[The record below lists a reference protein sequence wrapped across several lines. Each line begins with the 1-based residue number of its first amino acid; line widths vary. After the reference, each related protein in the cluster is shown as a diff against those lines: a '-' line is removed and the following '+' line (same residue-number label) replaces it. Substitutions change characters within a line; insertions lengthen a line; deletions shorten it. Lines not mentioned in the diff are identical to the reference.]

1 MDVIGI
7 SEMQSK
13 EDSQEK
19 VDSSSNEKEV
29 KVDDKMVQIII
40 DNSTDVSLD
49 DFQTNDKKV
58 LSVLNQDSDV
68 SDSLYTFNGLVRKL
82 GIHQQSL
89 ARSLQRLESADLIKK
104 TDYGYKL
111 AKNLDSI
118 LVKKSRIDLENL
130 SKRASHQY
138 EQFEQILQLYIPTD
152 IKVEDVV
159 NKLLGKWFGTLRWIG
174 IVEGDGGYVLQWKS
188 SDNYHVNLK
197 LVSRYAVVESDA
209 SGTRFKS
216 ESIIHAH
223 RILEQITKLLK
234 RRQEGSVD
242 KNRFHSFSSYN

>member
-1 MDVIGI
+1 MEDKD
-7 SEMQSK
+7 SHKK
-13 EDSQEK
+13 EEK
-19 VDSSSNEKEV
+19 PTNEKEV
-29 KVDDKMVQIII
+29 KVDDKMVQIVI
-40 DNSTDVSLD
+40 DNSTDLSLD

-58 LSVLNQDSDV
+58 LSLLNQDSDV
-68 SDSLYTFNGLVRKL
+68 NDNQYTFNGLVRKL

-89 ARSLQRLESADLIKK
+89 TRSLHRLETAGLVKK

-111 AKNLDSI
+111 TKNLDSI

-130 SKRASHQY
+130 SKNISHQY
-138 EQFEQILQLYIPTD
+138 NQFEQILQLYIPND
-152 IKVEDVV
+152 ITVEDVI

-174 IVEGDGGYVLQWKS
+174 IVEGDGGYVLQWAS
-188 SDNYHVNLK
+188 SDKYHVNLK

-209 SGTRFKS
+209 SDAKLKS

-234 RRQEGSVD
+234 EKHDGNN
-242 KNRFHSFSSYN
+242 KHHSFDSYN

>member
-1 MDVIGI
+1 MKDKD
-7 SEMQSK
+7 SNKK
-13 EDSQEK
+13 EDEPTNEK
-19 VDSSSNEKEV
+19 VV

-40 DNSTDVSLD
+40 DNSADVSLD

-58 LSVLNQDSDV
+58 LSLLNQDSDV
-68 SDSLYTFNGLVRKL
+68 NDNQYTFNGLVRKL

-89 ARSLQRLESADLIKK
+89 TRSLHRLETAGLIKK
-104 TDYGYKL
+104 TDHGYKL
-111 AKNLDSI
+111 TKNLDSI

-130 SKRASHQY
+130 SKSISHQY
-138 EQFEQILQLYIPTD
+138 NQFEQILQLYIPDD
-152 IKVEDVV
+152 ILVEDVI

-174 IVEGDGGYVLQWKS
+174 IVEGDGGYVLQWAS
-188 SDNYHVNLK
+188 SDKYHVNLK

-209 SGTRFKS
+209 YDAKLKS

-234 RRQEGSVD
+234 EKHDG
-242 KNRFHSFSSYN
+242 KNRQHSFDSYN

>member
-1 MDVIGI
+1 
-7 SEMQSK
+7 MQNKDSHEK
-13 EDSQEK
+13 EDK
-19 VDSSSNEKEV
+19 PANEKEV

-40 DNSTDVSLD
+40 DNSADVSLD

-58 LSVLNQDSDV
+58 LSLLNQDSDV
-68 SDSLYTFNGLVRKL
+68 NDNQYTFNGLVRKL

-89 ARSLQRLESADLIKK
+89 TRSLRRLESAGLVKK

-111 AKNLDSI
+111 TKNLDSI

-130 SKRASHQY
+130 SKSMSHQY

-174 IVEGDGGYVLQWKS
+174 MVEGDGGYVLQWAS
-188 SDNYHVNLK
+188 SDKYHVNLK

-209 SGTRFKS
+209 SGAKLKS

-234 RRQEGSVD
+234 ERQERSDG
-242 KNRFHSFSSYN
+242 KNRYRSFGHYN

>member
-1 MDVIGI
+1 M
-7 SEMQSK
+7 ENK
-13 EDSQEK
+13 ESQEK
-19 VDSSSNEKEV
+19 AKPENEKEV

-40 DNSTDVSLD
+40 DNSTDLSLD

-68 SDSLYTFNGLVRKL
+68 SDNQYTFNGLVRKL

-89 ARSLQRLESADLIKK
+89 TRSLHRLASAGLIKK
-104 TDYGYKL
+104 TVHGYRL

-130 SKRASHQY
+130 SNGISDQY
-138 EQFEQILQLYIPTD
+138 EQFEQILQLYIPTE
-152 IKVEDVV
+152 IKVEDVIR
-159 NKLLGKWFGTLRWIG
+159 KLHGKWFGTLRWIG
-174 IVEGDGGYVLQWKS
+174 IIQGDGGYVLQWAS
-188 SDNYHVNLK
+188 SDKYRVNLK

-209 SGTRFKS
+209 SGAKLKS

-223 RILEQITKLLK
+223 KILEHITRLLK
-234 RRQEGSVD
+234 ERQDRPDG
-242 KNRFHSFSSYN
+242 KNSFHSFTRIINL

>member
-1 MDVIGI
+1 MDT
-7 SEMQSK
+7 K
-13 EDSQEK
+13 DSQEK
-19 VDSSSNEKEV
+19 EGKPVNEKEV

-40 DNSTDVSLD
+40 DDTSNVSLD

-58 LSVLNQDSDV
+58 LSLLNQDGGV
-68 SDSLYTFNGLVRKL
+68 SDNKYTFNGLVRKL

-89 ARSLQRLESADLIKK
+89 ARSLHRLENAGLVKK

-111 AKNLDSI
+111 TKNLDSI

-130 SKRASHQY
+130 SKIISHQY
-138 EQFEQILQLYIPTD
+138 AQFEQIIQLYIPTTV
-152 IKVEDVV
+152 KVEDVV

-174 IVEGDGGYVLQWKS
+174 IVEGDGGYVLQWESNDK
-188 SDNYHVNLK
+188 YHVNLK

-209 SGTRFKS
+209 SGAKNKS
-216 ESIIHAH
+216 EATINAH

-234 RRQEGSVD
+234 ENQERSDGKS
-242 KNRFHSFSSYN
+242 RYSSFGLYN

>member
-1 MDVIGI
+1 M
-7 SEMQSK
+7 ENK
-13 EDSQEK
+13 DSQEK
-19 VDSSSNEKEV
+19 KDKPTNEKEV

-40 DNSTDVSLD
+40 DNSADVSLD

-58 LSVLNQDSDV
+58 LSLLNQDSDV
-68 SDSLYTFNGLVRKL
+68 NDTQYSFNGLVRKL

-89 ARSLQRLESADLIKK
+89 TRSLHRLESAGLVKK

-111 AKNLDSI
+111 TKNLDSV

-130 SKRASHQY
+130 TKSISHQY
-138 EQFEQILQLYIPTD
+138 DQFEQILQLYIPTD

-174 IVEGDGGYVLQWKS
+174 IVEGDGGYVLQWAS
-188 SDNYHVNLK
+188 SDKYHVNLK

-209 SGTRFKS
+209 LGPKLKS
-216 ESIIHAH
+216 ESIINAH
-223 RILEQITKLLK
+223 KILEQITKLLK
-234 RRQEGSVD
+234 ERQERLGDTNSY
-242 KNRFHSFSSYN
+242 RSFGHYN